1 MLVRH
6 HHLPKQP
13 KQQMQELHPTYQ
25 QAAAHA
31 LYTFFSPLDSQEQA
45 MRMQQMAAACNR
57 MGTTPCCH
65 SRVIHVLVL
74 HHRLRVL
81 AHEPKPLAALAPQLV
96 VHAVDLH
103 KRGLSGMA

>member
-45 MRMQQMAAACNR
+45 MRMQ
-57 MGTTPCCH
+57 
-65 SRVIHVLVL
+65 
-74 HHRLRVL
+74 
-81 AHEPKPLAALAPQLV
+81 
-96 VHAVDLH
+96 
-103 KRGLSGMA
+103 